1 MANIDW
7 DRVAKGVARE
17 NKKMIWRP
25 YGIPTVMD
33 LEHLLSRCSDLRAVD
48 GHPGTAD
55 HCVLNRPGVLR
66 SD

>member
-33 LEHLLSRCSDLRAVD
+33 LEHSCYHDAPISEPWTDIPEQLIIVS
-48 GHPGTAD
+48 
-55 HCVLNRPGVLR
+55 
-66 SD
+66 